1 MTQFQDSLH
10 PYPATIRIHIQIFA
24 HIQTTLVYTSF
35 PSRSIFVG
43 FPTKYARVQC
53 FLRAAPLLSMRPC
66 KAKLNEKSKHVGF
79 AQKNGFGPA
88 FLAQDAEAGK

>member
-1 MTQFQDSLH
+1 MTQLQHSLH
-10 PYPATIRIHIQIFA
+10 PYPGTIWNHIQIFA

-43 FPTKYARVQC
+43 FPTQYARVQC
-53 FLRAAPLLSMRPC
+53 FLRAAPLLSTRPC
-66 KAKLNEKSKHVGF
+66 QTKLNEKSKHVGF

-88 FLAQDAEAGK
+88 F